1 MLFRSK
7 KNQFTQPTA
16 PPPPLFINQPERD
29 FNKQVVTEVAERV
42 SGQPILYYPIDID
55 RTEFWANETG
65 QYTLEQAQQLAN
77 SNASESYNSQKAKAL
92 LAETDWSEI
101 PSVSAST
108 STPRLVNVQDYITY
122 RVALRQIAINPTA
135 GYVQFPSKPA
145 SIWA

>member
-1 MLFRSK
+1 MLFRSLVYPK
-7 KNQFTQPTA
+7 ATNVDFVQPDIPNGYLYPA
-16 PPPPLFINQPERD
+16 FQS
-29 FNKQVVTEVAERV
+29 V
-42 SGQPILYYPIDID
+42 SWNLTSDLDID